1 MENQQKPKSI
11 EGIFPNDLENSEV
24 QNDLDEIKE
33 LGKQIDRNDLIEQSN
48 KYKYSFRNVQQQDLS
63 VTVFLMAK
71 LWKMKLINNQAI
83 Y

>member
-71 LWKMKLINNQAI
+71 L
-83 Y
+83 

>member
-11 EGIFPNDLENSEV
+11 EGIFPNDLENNEV

-71 LWKMKLINNQAI
+71 L
-83 Y
+83 

>member
-1 MENQQKPKSI
+1 MKVLKSVENQQKPKSI

-71 LWKMKLINNQAI
+71 L
-83 Y
+83 